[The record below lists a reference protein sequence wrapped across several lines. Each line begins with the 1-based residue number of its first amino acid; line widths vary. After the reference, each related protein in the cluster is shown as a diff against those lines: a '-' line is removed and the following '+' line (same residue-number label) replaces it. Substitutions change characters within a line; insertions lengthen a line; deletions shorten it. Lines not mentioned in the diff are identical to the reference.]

1 MMRFSQLRTYW
12 TADDAHMIL
21 SFLDELRESLWSTYG
36 PDIIEQQQQ
45 ENQREA
51 NQDDRQGALD
61 IDGGIGF

>member
-1 MMRFSQLRTYW
+1 MRFSQLRTYW